1 VVDPGSARIR
11 THHGLAVRGSGAVTT
26 GDPVHAAIFCGLLA
40 TFLGS
45 PLRGQRARLA
55 GASIGAI
62 AAGALCVF
70 LTGSSQLAP
79 LAAGLGGVLAFAGP
93 ALGGRSGASRP
104 SPGRFE
110 GSSTGL
116 PRAGAR
122 GRW

>member
-1 VVDPGSARIR
+1 
-11 THHGLAVRGSGAVTT
+11 VTI
-26 GDPVHAAIFCGLLA
+26 GDPIHVAIFCGLLA

-45 PLRGQRARLA
+45 PLRTGRARLVAA
-55 GASIGAI
+55 GAGAI
-62 AAGALCVF
+62 AAGALFIF

-79 LAAGLGGVLAFAGP
+79 LAAGLGGILAFAGP
-93 ALGGRSGASRP
+93 ALGGRAGTSQP

-110 GSSTGL
+110 DSSAGL

>member
-1 VVDPGSARIR
+1 M
-11 THHGLAVRGSGAVTT
+11 GLVAPRGGTVTA
-26 GDPVHAAIFCGLLA
+26 GDPVHVAIFCGLLA

-45 PLRGQRARLA
+45 PLRGQGARLM
-55 GASIGAI
+55 GASVGAL

-70 LTGSSQLAP
+70 LTGSTELAP
-79 LAAGLGGVLAFAGP
+79 LAAGLGGILAFAGP
-93 ALGGRSGASRP
+93 ALGARPGTSRP

-110 GSSTGL
+110 GSTAGL